1 MYRMDHASRGVI
13 VSHRQEDL
21 RREAA
26 AARLL
31 RTEPEEAGVQPRRD
45 RFVVPLGLVTSVRV
59 RLPQL
64 LAGSRAPQRHPRA
77 AR

>member
-13 VSHRQEDL
+13 VSHRQEEL
-21 RREAA
+21 RQEAA

-31 RTEPEEAGVQPRRD
+31 RAEPEGANVQARRD
-45 RFVVPLGLVTSVRV
+45 RFVVPMGLVTSVRV
-59 RLPQL
+59 RLLQL